1 MHRNLLSATE
11 RSTRE
16 FEYQLEQAQYSLEQ
30 DEAESRK
37 LQAELQKEM
46 IINDELTL
54 NLQDQEE

>member
-16 FEYQLEQAQYSLEQ
+16 IEYQLEQAQYSLEQ